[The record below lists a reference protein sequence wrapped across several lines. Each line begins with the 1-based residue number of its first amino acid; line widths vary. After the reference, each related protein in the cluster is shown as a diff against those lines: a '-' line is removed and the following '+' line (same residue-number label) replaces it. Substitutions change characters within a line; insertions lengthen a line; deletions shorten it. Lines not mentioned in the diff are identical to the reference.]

1 MKQVSIPWGN
11 WYSQKPMS
19 LCFPDD
25 WDINL
30 CAMEHRDALTE
41 QELEDRINA
50 PVGTDLLEEMAQGKK
65 SACIVIDDISRPTPG
80 SFILPIIIKKLINS
94 GIEAQE
100 IRVLC
105 ALGAHRPMTRDDME
119 KKVGKYVLDNVQ
131 VINHNPFSKDL
142 VSLGYDNHIKINRIY
157 YESELKILVGCIV
170 PHTLAGFSG
179 GAKNIIPGIGGIE
192 TLEYNHKNAYIDAST
207 SKTFRNNTLNPDNP
221 VRKNME
227 AIVEKCGVDFIV
239 NVILN
244 DKLQVAEA
252 FAGHYIKAHREA
264 CNCAKQYYRTRLVP
278 GADIVLLNA
287 YPKDTEYSQVGTA
300 FSVLGHHK
308 EACFSDNSSLI
319 LSTAA
324 SEGAGYHSLFGP
336 GMQLFTPHD
345 DNLPP
350 PEIRHVETCIFST
363 GVRGF
368 DIRPYYSKRNVPL
381 YNDWDSILQR
391 LIKKYKKAKV
401 AIYPL
406 ASIQIGYLDEK

>member
-1 MKQVSIPWGN
+1 MKQVGIPWGN
-11 WYSQKPMS
+11 WYSQKPMILS
-19 LCFPDD
+19 FPDD
-25 WDINL
+25 WETNL
-30 CAMEHRDALTE
+30 CAMEHRPALSE

-50 PVGTDLLEEMAQGKK
+50 PIGTAQLEEMARGKK

-80 SFILPIIIKKLINS
+80 SFILPVIIKKLLNS
-94 GIEAQE
+94 GIPAQE
-100 IRVLC
+100 IRVLL

-119 KKVGKYVLDNVQ
+119 KKVGKYVLENVQ

-142 VSLGYDNHIKINRIY
+142 VTIGDDSSIKINRVY
-157 YESELKILVGCIV
+157 YESELRILVGCIV

-192 TLEYNHKNAYIDAST
+192 TLESNHNKVYVDSSV
-207 SKTFRNNTLNPDNP
+207 SKTFKNNTLNPDNP
-221 VRKNME
+221 VRRNME
-227 AIVEKCGVDFIV
+227 AIVETCGVDFIV

-252 FAGHYIKAHREA
+252 FAGHFIKAHREA
-264 CNCAKQYYRTRLVP
+264 CNCAKQFYRTRLVP
-278 GADIVLLNA
+278 DADVVLLNA

-308 EACFSDNSSLI
+308 AACFSQNSSLI

-345 DNLPP
+345 DNVLP
-350 PEIRHVETCIFST
+350 PEIGHVETCIFST
-363 GVRGF
+363 GVRDF
-368 DIRPYYSKRNVPL
+368 DIRPYYSKRRVPL

-391 LIKKYKKAKV
+391 LIKKHAKAKV

-406 ASIQIGYLDEK
+406 ASMQIGYLDE